1 MDRRAVD
8 FTPGQGL
15 GNRLLSI
22 AFARALGNVKSINW
36 IKTNECNAD
45 FYDLFSAP
53 YLPIVT
59 SDDLL
64 LYAYQ
69 DMISKK
75 SIKKQMHSV
84 IAQAFHQ
91 KIRIKNLTHFYTS
104 LRPSTSVASRIIE
117 IPNNTLGIHLRFT
130 DHLQHISESD
140 FEKSLLKHIDKINPD
155 YIFICSDTLYKKK
168 YFIKKLRALN
178 PLFTTLNL
186 TNIIK
191 EKVYSPERN
200 HINGMCSATAELFTL
215 SKCKWILPNSIS
227 TFSLTSFFMGDSMLL

>member
-8 FTPGQGL
+8 FTPGRGL

-22 AFARALGNVKSINW
+22 AFARAITNVKSINW
-36 IKTNECNAD
+36 VKTEECNAD

-53 YLPIVT
+53 HLPIVT

-69 DMISKK
+69 DMIGNK
-75 SIKKQMHSV
+75 SIKKQMHSI
-84 IAQAFHQ
+84 IAQAFYQ
-91 KIRIKNLTHFYTS
+91 KIRIKNLTHFYTC

-130 DHLQHISESD
+130 DHLQHISEID

-155 YIFICSDTLYKKK
+155 YIYICSDTLYKKK
-168 YFIKKLRALN
+168 YFIKMLKDYNL
-178 PLFTTLNL
+178 LFTTLNL

-191 EKVYSPERN
+191 EEVYSPERN
-200 HINGMCSATAELFTL
+200 HLNGMRSATAELFTL
-215 SKCKWILPNSIS
+215 SKCRWILPNSIS